1 MVSFV
6 IMIAKIVP
14 RISMSLRERINQDV
28 KNAMKAKETKK
39 RDALRLLTSAF
50 KQIEVDER
58 KELSDDDVIKIIQ
71 TQVKRRHDAA
81 SQYKEAS
88 REDLMQIELDEI
100 AFYEPYLP
108 KQLSDEELTSALKEI
123 ISKVGASTMKD
134 MGKVMGMASKELAG
148 KADGKRINECVKT
161 LLG

>member
-1 MVSFV
+1 
-6 IMIAKIVP
+6 
-14 RISMSLRERINQDV
+14 MSLRETINQDV

-58 KELSDDDVIKIIQ
+58 KELSDDDIVKIIQ
-71 TQVKRRHDAA
+71 KQVKSRNDAA
-81 SQYKEAS
+81 TQYKDAG
-88 REDLMQIELDEI
+88 RDDLLQIELDEI

-108 KQLSDEELTSALKEI
+108 AQLSDDELSSALKDI
-123 ISKVGASTMKD
+123 ISKTGASTMKD

-148 KADGKRINECVKT
+148 KADGKRINECVKS
-161 LLG
+161 LL

>member
-1 MVSFV
+1 MT
-6 IMIAKIVP
+6 
-14 RISMSLRERINQDV
+14 LRETINQDI
-28 KNAMKAKETKK
+28 KNAMKAKDVKK

-71 TQVKRRHDAA
+71 KQVKSRNDAA
-81 SQYKEAS
+81 SQYKEAA

-100 AFYEPYLP
+100 AYYEPYLP
-108 KQLSDEELTSALKEI
+108 AQLSDEDLSNALKEI
-123 ISKVGASTMKD
+123 IQKVGASTMKD

-161 LLG
+161 LLN

>member
-1 MVSFV
+1 
-6 IMIAKIVP
+6 
-14 RISMSLRERINQDV
+14 MSLREIINTDV

-58 KELSDDDVIKIIQ
+58 KELSDADVIKIIQ
-71 TQVKRRHDAA
+71 TQVKRRNDSAT
-81 SQYKEAS
+81 QYKEAN

-100 AFYEPYLP
+100 AFYLPYLP
-108 KQLSDEELTSALKEI
+108 AQMSDEELNSAVKTI
-123 ISKVGASTMKD
+123 IEKVGATTMKD
-134 MGKVMGMASKELAG
+134 MGKVMGMASKELSG

-161 LLG
+161 LLA

>member
-1 MVSFV
+1 
-6 IMIAKIVP
+6 
-14 RISMSLRERINQDV
+14 MSLRETINQDV
-28 KNAMKAKETKK
+28 KNAMKAKDNKK

-71 TQVKRRHDAA
+71 KQVKSRNDAVV
-81 SQYKEAS
+81 QYKEAG

-100 AFYEPYLP
+100 AYYEPYLP
-108 KQLSDEELTSALKEI
+108 KQFSDDELENALKDI
-123 ISKVGASTMKD
+123 IAKTGASSMKD

-148 KADGKRINECVKT
+148 RADGKRINECVKK

>member
-1 MVSFV
+1 VD
-6 IMIAKIVP
+6 
-14 RISMSLRERINQDV
+14 LRDTINQDL

-58 KELSDDDVIKIIQ
+58 KELTDDDVIKIIQ
-71 TQVKRRHDAA
+71 KQVKSRNDAA
-81 SQYKEAS
+81 SQYKDAN

-100 AFYEPYLP
+100 AIYTPYLP
-108 KQLSDEELTSALKEI
+108 VQLSDDELAASLKDI
-123 ISKVGASTMKD
+123 ILKVGASSMKD
-134 MGKVMGMASKELAG
+134 MGKVMGSASKELAG
-148 KADGKRINECVKT
+148 KADGKRINECVKK